1 MACKKNF
8 QKKTIIIGVVLF
20 ITVVALACAILF
32 GIRNARHSS
41 NGDTS
46 AAQNCSGLD
55 RPFNGDV
62 TYSNGTNI
70 GSTAVFACALG
81 YELVG
86 PNLKNCLE
94 SGQWVPQIVVAC
106 KRRECGLPKH
116 LNNGQIAFLGTF
128 FGDSVSYQCNVG
140 YTLQGPGVKTCTDKT
155 KWEPVQPNKCEI
167 QECGR
172 PQEIINGY
180 MQFSSG
186 TVFGSS
192 VTFRCQNGYT
202 LVGTHEKKCSSEG
215 IWEPEEETQC
225 IVYERNDLCSD
236 IDATEI
242 DNLPLR
248 LIGYNL
254 TSDEKPLCDYY
265 LPVGWYSMQDYVV
278 TDSDMKCGT
287 VHPWWRLGE
296 LPVEIGTIEVLI
308 MCRSIVSDTCDTTM
322 TARTTRCSN
331 GNYLFEL
338 QDTNGCPEAYCIEK
352 RSTTGKN
359 CDNLNDLRDG
369 KIVYTKGNLFGSYAF
384 FRCNPGYELV
394 GTPYRTCSEFGIW
407 EQRKQAFCFP
417 IECEELKSLHNGFM
431 ELSNGRFFGS
441 VAKSICEKGFKLSSA
456 EYRTCT
462 SNETWQPVPA
472 PECFPIDCGNLTFLA
487 GGAVHYNSGTL
498 VGDTVSFTCDTGYD
512 LIGPSAKQCDLSG
525 LWKPLEKV
533 SCSRTQC
540 AKLPVLHNGTISCS
554 NQEYY
559 GSIATFNC
567 DTGFLPVGVATR
579 ICNIEGQ
586 WIPKNASQCILN
598 YSNASRPSIASVHP
612 RIAFEVENILGSQML
627 NCFCDFMPPSGT
639 NYYYVIKWV
648 VTKEAVLTKIIHT
661 SEPMQYASQS
671 DFRSHSR
678 LTEYM
683 LLADKDWKLGTSIA
697 CSVTARYTQSGQDSL
712 PAISPERWMGIEV
725 LDKTI
730 LLRNLDYVDVTVH
743 LMIPF
748 TCNNGKHDCD
758 LPLKISISGNT
769 DSCQIPDVVHL
780 STDKLGCQLNLK
792 NSDIN
797 EPRRLRFALR
807 LGNIVYPI
815 QKNASINLYVDSS
828 VSQRLFRN
836 YTLDPVRVIL
846 SSDSSILQHKQCY
859 SNNDPHMKTFDGIT
873 YENQNEDRF
882 LLYRNPAFQQQV
894 QIQTTHCLGSDVPV
908 FCNCGVMIS
917 SGRDIFVVN
926 NCDGNGIWD
935 VRFRSCVDGVLN
947 NRVNKIS
954 IYHFQV
960 SLQSGT
966 IVDLSLQEKFV
977 NVAVFPSLADVYN
990 TEGLC
995 GRFDGD
1001 SVNDRYKRPG
1011 SLERNPMLSWKLLE
1025 HEDLFGEKY
1034 ILENVNEPLKR
1045 CSCNTEGP
1053 GLNSCSHGSA
1063 KLCQFE
1069 PSFTQSCNVASRK
1082 RRSTLKHRIG
1092 DYHGPFG
1099 VCSLKRNTG
1108 TGPLAKR
1115 LEKRS
1120 SLQIE
1125 NYDHIRARDQC
1136 LKVINTTAFRLC
1148 EQVPGMNIDTFIGD
1162 CVLDVVNTNN
1172 VEWALIHLELIKQK
1186 CLFDV
1191 KVKRLPP
1198 QSAMENLTLVMNDT
1212 FIDNTD
1218 NQTLAVQE
1226 ASTEEF
1232 LKEIMDASCPLECN
1246 QRGLCNKGKCV
1257 CETGFTGVDCTTKT
1271 YLPPEI
1277 HGLPDDGLCDVRR
1290 RPCKRT
1296 SVFGNNFADG
1306 VNFTCRF
1313 KTVKFRNTGTI
1324 ISTEH
1329 VFLTGAKLN
1338 TFMEAEC
1345 GVNTRSL
1352 KKREVEGTD
1361 EVREEILAHG
1371 GQLSLSNDGQSFSQ
1385 DNMFITYDSRCVNCI
1400 IQHGGIKCLPRLGY
1414 CVRNGKCYT
1423 DKDIFNCRKCIIHE
1437 DGTYDWET
1445 TEGCGEQKTT
1455 IINHYGTVDDGANFD
1470 RILNIVAVVI
1480 ASLGVIVETAIILR
1494 DRWGRRKNQET
1505 PHTPYVDGY
1514 EMPNTR
1520 SPLTLSHRNPGYENP
1535 GYENP
1540 GYEFQKQKETMGI
1553 TYEDDQM

>member
-1 MACKKNF
+1 MTEAQVQYYMYLLNTLYLYDLVPRAVLYTSALSVFDVTKRIVYTDINPQSETCKPVVYKNF

-225 IVYERNDLCSD
+225 IVYD
-236 IDATEI
+236 
-242 DNLPLR
+242 
-248 LIGYNL
+248 
-254 TSDEKPLCDYY
+254 
-265 LPVGWYSMQDYVV
+265 
-278 TDSDMKCGT
+278 
-287 VHPWWRLGE
+287 
-296 LPVEIGTIEVLI
+296 
-308 MCRSIVSDTCDTTM
+308 
-322 TARTTRCSN
+322 
-331 GNYLFEL
+331 
-338 QDTNGCPEAYCIEK
+338 
-352 RSTTGKN
+352 

-394 GTPYRTCSEFGIW
+394 
-407 EQRKQAFCFP
+407 
-417 IECEELKSLHNGFM
+417 
-431 ELSNGRFFGS
+431 
-441 VAKSICEKGFKLSSA
+441 
-456 EYRTCT
+456 
-462 SNETWQPVPA
+462 
-472 PECFPIDCGNLTFLA
+472 
-487 GGAVHYNSGTL
+487 
-498 VGDTVSFTCDTGYD
+498 
-512 LIGPSAKQCDLSG
+512 
-525 LWKPLEKV
+525 
-533 SCSRTQC
+533 
-540 AKLPVLHNGTISCS
+540 
-554 NQEYY
+554 
-559 GSIATFNC
+559 
-567 DTGFLPVGVATR
+567 
-579 ICNIEGQ
+579 
-586 WIPKNASQCILN
+586 
-598 YSNASRPSIASVHP
+598 
-612 RIAFEVENILGSQML
+612 
-627 NCFCDFMPPSGT
+627 
-639 NYYYVIKWV
+639 
-648 VTKEAVLTKIIHT
+648 
-661 SEPMQYASQS
+661 
-671 DFRSHSR
+671 
-678 LTEYM
+678 
-683 LLADKDWKLGTSIA
+683 
-697 CSVTARYTQSGQDSL
+697 
-712 PAISPERWMGIEV
+712 
-725 LDKTI
+725 
-730 LLRNLDYVDVTVH
+730 
-743 LMIPF
+743 
-748 TCNNGKHDCD
+748 
-758 LPLKISISGNT
+758 
-769 DSCQIPDVVHL
+769 
-780 STDKLGCQLNLK
+780 
-792 NSDIN
+792 
-797 EPRRLRFALR
+797 
-807 LGNIVYPI
+807 
-815 QKNASINLYVDSS
+815 
-828 VSQRLFRN
+828 
-836 YTLDPVRVIL
+836 IL

-859 SNNDPHMKTFDGIT
+859 SNNDPHMKTFDGI
-873 YENQNEDRF
+873 
-882 LLYRNPAFQQQV
+882 
-894 QIQTTHCLGSDVPV
+894 DVPV

-1277 HGLPDDGLCDVRR
+1277 HGLPDDGLCD
-1290 RPCKRT
+1290 
-1296 SVFGNNFADG
+1296 
-1306 VNFTCRF
+1306 
-1313 KTVKFRNTGTI
+1313 FRNTGTI

-1361 EVREEILAHG
+1361 E
-1371 GQLSLSNDGQSFSQ
+1371 
-1385 DNMFITYDSRCVNCI
+1385 
-1400 IQHGGIKCLPRLGY
+1400 LGY

-1520 SPLTLSHRNPGYENP
+1520 SPLTLSHRKPWA
-1535 GYENP
+1535 
-1540 GYEFQKQKETMGI
+1540 
-1553 TYEDDQM
+1553 